1 MLDYNDFYE
10 LLDIPQEELDDFI
23 EYLKK
28 EIPDKVSWYY
38 FRYHESPKR
47 PFGASILV
55 STKGDLIYLNYF
67 KYINKGKKLEKC
79 FIKRRVEYQ
88 DIEINYEE
96 DKEVIP
102 VQHLRKKNIIT
113 LIDKL
118 LLDKNNK
125 LAPSYT

>member
-10 LLDIPQEELDDFI
+10 LLDIPQEELDYFI

-55 STKGDLIYLNYF
+55 STKGDFIYLNYF
-67 KYINKGKKLEKC
+67 KYINKGKELEKC

-102 VQHLRKKNIIT
+102 VQHLRKKNIVN